1 MMSEGL
7 LEEVKRCERTF
18 TSGSQALV
26 GGKWAQVIIFSE
38 HEKSERYRTNQK
50 DGADAPS
57 FSMVNKTSRNI

>member
-38 HEKSERYRTNQK
+38 HEKSER
-50 DGADAPS
+50 
-57 FSMVNKTSRNI
+57 